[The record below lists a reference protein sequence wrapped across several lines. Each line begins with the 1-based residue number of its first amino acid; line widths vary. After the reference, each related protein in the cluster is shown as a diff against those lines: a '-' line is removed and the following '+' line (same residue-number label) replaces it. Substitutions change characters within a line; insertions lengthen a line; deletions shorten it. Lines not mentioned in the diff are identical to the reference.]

1 VNVLKRTNRHLAP
14 AACLVTLVAGTLAA
28 GCGSDDEGTPIPA
41 NIADQL
47 QTRLDEIQRRFEF
60 GNGACADIE
69 NDSKPAVEELVA
81 SVPNDVDADVRQ
93 ALGESVDRLFE
104 LTAEQCEQQQTET
117 QPAPTPVPEPEPV
130 PTEPAPP
137 ETTETEAPPQT
148 ETTPPPEQTETSP
161 PPTQGQEGEGG
172 EGGEGGD
179 GGGQGGSGGGQ
190 GGSGGGQGGSGQAG
204 PGESGGV
211 LVPEDQG

>member
-14 AACLVTLVAGTLAA
+14 AAWLVALAAGALAA
-28 GCGSDDEGTPIPA
+28 GCGSDDEGAPIPA
-41 NIADQL
+41 NISNQL
-47 QTRLDEIQRRFEF
+47 QTRLDEVERRFEF

-69 NDSKPAVEELVA
+69 NDSKPAVEELVS

-93 ALGESVDRLFE
+93 ALGESFDRLFE
-104 LTAEQCEQQQTET
+104 LAAEQCEQQQTET
-117 QPAPTPVPEPEPV
+117 QPAPTPAPEPEPV

-161 PPTQGQEGEGG
+161 PPTQGEEG

-179 GGGQGGSGGGQ
+179 GGEGGGSGAGQGGSGVTGEGG
-190 GGSGGGQGGSGQAG
+190 
-204 PGESGGV
+204 SGGV

>member
-1 VNVLKRTNRHLAP
+1 MNVLKRTNRHLAP
-14 AACLVTLVAGTLAA
+14 AACLLALVAGSLAA

-69 NDSKPAVEELVA
+69 NDSQPAVEELVA

-93 ALGESVDRLFE
+93 ALTESFDRLFE

-117 QPAPTPVPEPEPV
+117 PPEPEPAPAPEPEPV
-130 PTEPAPP
+130 PTDTAPP

-148 ETTPPPEQTETSP
+148 ETTPPPEQTETTP
-161 PPTQGQEGEGG
+161 PPTQG
-172 EGGEGGD
+172 EGGD
-179 GGGQGGSGGGQ
+179 GDDDGGSG
-190 GGSGGGQGGSGQAG
+190 GGGQGGSGQTG
-204 PGESGGV
+204 QGGSGQTGQGGSGGV
-211 LVPEDQG
+211 IVPEDQG

>member
-14 AACLVTLVAGTLAA
+14 AACLVALVAGTLAA

-93 ALGESVDRLFE
+93 ALEESFDRLFE

-117 QPAPTPVPEPEPV
+117 QPEPEPEPAPAPEPEPA
-130 PTEPAPP
+130 PTTDTAPP

-148 ETTPPPEQTETSP
+148 ETTPPPEQTETAP
-161 PPTQGQEGEGG
+161 PPAQGERD
-172 EGGEGGD
+172 GGD
-179 GGGQGGSGGGQ
+179 DNGSGGGQ
-190 GGSGGGQGGSGQAG
+190 GGAGETGQGGSGQTG
-204 PGESGGV
+204 QGGSGGV
-211 LVPEDQG
+211 IVPEGQG

>member
-14 AACLVTLVAGTLAA
+14 AACLVAFAAGALAA
-28 GCGSDDEGTPIPA
+28 GCGSDDEGARIPA

-47 QTRLDEIQRRFEF
+47 QTRLDEIERRFEF

-93 ALGESVDRLFE
+93 ALSESFDRLFE

-117 QPAPTPVPEPEPV
+117 QPAPTPAPEPEPV

-148 ETTPPPEQTETSP
+148 ETTPPPEETETSP

-172 EGGEGGD
+172 EGGEGG
-179 GGGQGGSGGGQ
+179 GQGGSGET
-190 GGSGGGQGGSGQAG
+190 GQGGSGQAG
-204 PGESGGV
+204 PGGSGGV

>member
-14 AACLVTLVAGTLAA
+14 AACLVAFAAGALAA

-41 NIADQL
+41 NIANQL
-47 QTRLDEIQRRFEF
+47 QTRLDEIERRFEF

-69 NDSKPAVEELVA
+69 NDSKPAVEQLVS

-93 ALGESVDRLFE
+93 ALRESFDRLFE

-117 QPAPTPVPEPEPV
+117 QPAPTPTPEPEPV

-137 ETTETEAPPQT
+137 ETTETEALPET

-161 PPTQGQEGEGG
+161 PPTQGEED

-179 GGGQGGSGGGQ
+179 GGEGGGSGAGQGGSGVTGEGG
-190 GGSGGGQGGSGQAG
+190 
-204 PGESGGV
+204 SGGV

>member
-1 VNVLKRTNRHLAP
+1 MNVLKRTNRHLAP
-14 AACLVTLVAGTLAA
+14 AACLIALAA
-28 GCGSDDEGTPIPA
+28 GALAVGCGSDDEGAPIPA

-47 QTRLDEIQRRFEF
+47 QTRLDEIERRFEF
-60 GNGACADIE
+60 GNGACADID
-69 NDSKPAVEELVA
+69 NDSKPAVEQLVA

-93 ALGESVDRLFE
+93 ALSESFDRLFE

-117 QPAPTPVPEPEPV
+117 QPAPTPEPEPEPEPEPV

-172 EGGEGGD
+172 EGGDGGEGG
-179 GGGQGGSGGGQ
+179 GSGAGQGGSGATGEGG
-190 GGSGGGQGGSGQAG
+190 
-204 PGESGGV
+204 SGGV

>member
-1 VNVLKRTNRHLAP
+1 MNVLKRTNRHLAP
-14 AACLVTLVAGTLAA
+14 AACLVVLAA
-28 GCGSDDEGTPIPA
+28 GALAVGCGSDDEGAPIPA

-47 QTRLDEIQRRFEF
+47 QTRLDEIERRFEF

-69 NDSKPAVEELVA
+69 SDSKPAVEQLVA

-93 ALGESVDRLFE
+93 ALSESFDRLFE

-117 QPAPTPVPEPEPV
+117 QPAPAPVPEPEPV

-172 EGGEGGD
+172 EGGDGGEGG
-179 GGGQGGSGGGQ
+179 GSGAGQGGSGATGEGG
-190 GGSGGGQGGSGQAG
+190 
-204 PGESGGV
+204 SGGV

>member
-1 VNVLKRTNRHLAP
+1 VNVLKRTNRHLAR
-14 AACLVTLVAGTLAA
+14 AACLVALAAGALAA
-28 GCGSDDEGTPIPA
+28 GCGSDDEGAPIPA

-47 QTRLDEIQRRFEF
+47 QTRLDEIERRFEF

-69 NDSKPAVEELVA
+69 NDSKPAVEELVS

-93 ALGESVDRLFE
+93 ALGESFDRLFE

-117 QPAPTPVPEPEPV
+117 QPAPTPTPEPEPEPE

-137 ETTETEAPPQT
+137 ETTETQAPPET

-172 EGGEGGD
+172 EGGDGGEGG
-179 GGGQGGSGGGQ
+179 GSGAGQGGSGVTGE
-190 GGSGGGQGGSGQAG
+190 GGSGG
-204 PGESGGV
+204 V
-211 LVPEDQG
+211 LAPEDQG